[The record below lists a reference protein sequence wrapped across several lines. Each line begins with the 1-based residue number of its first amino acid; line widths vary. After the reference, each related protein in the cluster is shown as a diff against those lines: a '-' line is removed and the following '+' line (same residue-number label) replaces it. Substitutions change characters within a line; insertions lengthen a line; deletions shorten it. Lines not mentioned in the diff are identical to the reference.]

1 MVLDRVRIPL
11 SSDEAFQETDAEK
24 EARIE
29 KVNGNYANNTHDSQS
44 GKRKRHLCGF

>member
-11 SSDEAFQETDAEK
+11 SSENEAFQETDAEK

-29 KVNGNYANNTHDSQS
+29 KVNGNYENITHGIQS
-44 GKRKRHLCGF
+44 